1 MGRKSVKMREDG
13 MNMGGIWGENGMKLG
28 RKEDKYRAKMEESQ
42 VKTEEP
48 RATMETSQRN
58 WGNMRKWGEI
68 GMKIISKWDE

>member
-1 MGRKSVKMREDG
+1 MGRIWDGSRMNMGRKSVKMREDG

-28 RKEDKYRAKMEESQ
+28 RKEDKYRAKMEESR

-58 WGNMRKWGEI
+58 WGNM
-68 GMKIISKWDE
+68 